1 MNKTLS
7 ANTID
12 CCQFTFISFHMTRTQ
27 IHIHNAYA
35 ETKEN
40 YQY

>member
-7 ANTID
+7 ANTVD